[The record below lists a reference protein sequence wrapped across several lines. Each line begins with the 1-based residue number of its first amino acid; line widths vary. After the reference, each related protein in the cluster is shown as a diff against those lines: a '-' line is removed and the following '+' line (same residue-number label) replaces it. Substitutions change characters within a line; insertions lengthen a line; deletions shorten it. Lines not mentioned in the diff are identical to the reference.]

1 VQLKKVLDG
10 ELAWLGAYAPG
21 SATRRLTPCCLVCA
35 AVKDLITDANFDCNE
50 DGIVRVPL
58 FPLCPFST
66 ESLSL

>member
-10 ELAWLGAYAPG
+10 ELAWLWAYAPG
-21 SATRRLTPCCLVCA
+21 SARVADPCCSSA

-58 FPLCPFST
+58 FPLCP
-66 ESLSL
+66 LLY